1 VQNNS
6 IDAYHMN
13 LLSVDSLEVFLG
25 PVDSETRVLRD
36 ISFSIQK
43 GETLGI
49 VGESGCG
56 KSMTALAISGLL
68 PVPHRLMGSI
78 AFNGQR
84 IEQGGLDAMR
94 PYRGKKIAMIFQEP
108 MTALNPVLTVGFQI
122 AEMLVVHEHQSS
134 TQAYQN
140 AIELLAQVGIS
151 DPAQRAKA
159 YPHELSGGMRQ
170 RVMIA
175 IAMACRPDLLIADE
189 PTTALDVS
197 VQAQILDLM
206 LKLQKDYGTAL
217 MFISHNFGV
226 ISEMA
231 DRVMVMYA
239 GKVVEEGQTAE
250 VLRNPQHPYTR
261 GLMKALPDV
270 SRRVAELNV
279 IQGQVPALARL
290 PKGCSFAPR
299 CTEANEN
306 CLKSEPHLKI
316 SLTSPT
322 TKVACIHA

>member
-1 VQNNS
+1 
-6 IDAYHMN
+6 MK
-13 LLSVDSLEVFLG
+13 LLDVESLEVFLG
-25 PVDSETRVLRD
+25 AEGSETRVLRD

-68 PVPHRLMGSI
+68 PEPHRLVGSI
-78 AFNGQR
+78 SFNGHR
-84 IEQGGLDAMR
+84 IEEASLDAMR

-122 AEMLVVHEHQSS
+122 AEMLVVHEGQEANE
-134 TQAYQN
+134 AYQN

-206 LKLQKDYGTAL
+206 LQLQKDYGTAL

-239 GKVVEEGQTAE
+239 GKIVEQGLTAE
-250 VLRNPQHPYTR
+250 VLQNPQHPYTR
-261 GLMKALPDV
+261 GLMRALPDV
-270 SRRVAELNV
+270 SKRVSELNV
-279 IQGQVPALARL
+279 IQGQVPSLSRL

-299 CTEANEN
+299 CTEKTEK
-306 CLKSEPHLKI
+306 CLQIEPILKPVL
-316 SLTSPT
+316 SSSSTR
-322 TKVACIHA
+322 VACIHA

>member
-1 VQNNS
+1 
-6 IDAYHMN
+6 MK
-13 LLSVDSLEVFLG
+13 LLEVESLEVFLG
-25 PVDSETRVLRD
+25 PVGEETRVLRD

-68 PVPHRLMGSI
+68 PIPHRMTGTIS
-78 AFNGQR
+78 FNGQK
-84 IEQGGLDAMR
+84 INNASLDAMR

-122 AEMLVVHEHQSS
+122 AEMLLVHEHQDLD
-134 TQAYQN
+134 QANQS
-140 AIELLAQVGIS
+140 AIDLLAKVGIS
-151 DPAQRAKA
+151 DPAKRAKS

-206 LKLQKDYGTAL
+206 LKLQQDYGTSL

-239 GKVVEEGQTAE
+239 GKVVEQGSTSA
-250 VLRNPQHPYTR
+250 VLKNPKHPYTR
-261 GLMKALPDV
+261 GLMRALPNV
-270 SRRVAELNV
+270 NQRVTELNV
-279 IQGQVPALARL
+279 IQGQVPSLAKL
-290 PKGCSFAPR
+290 PQGCSFASR
-299 CTEANEN
+299 CPERSEQ
-306 CLKSEPHLKI
+306 CIQSEPILKTVL
-316 SLTSPT
+316 SSPS
-322 TKVACIHA
+322 TKVACFHA

>member
-1 VQNNS
+1 
-6 IDAYHMN
+6 MN
-13 LLSVDSLEVFLG
+13 LLDVESLEVFLG
-25 PVDSETRVLRD
+25 PEGSETQVLRD

-68 PVPHRLMGSI
+68 PEPHRLLGSI
-78 AFNGQR
+78 SFNGQR
-84 IEQGGLDAMR
+84 IEDASLGAMR
-94 PYRGKKIAMIFQEP
+94 PFRGKKIAMIFQEP

-122 AEMLVVHEHQSS
+122 AEMLVVHEGQKSAE
-134 TQAYQN
+134 AYLS
-140 AIELLAQVGIS
+140 AIKLLEQVGIS

-206 LKLQKDYGTAL
+206 VQLQNDYGTAL

-239 GKVVEEGQTAE
+239 GKVVEQGLTTE
-250 VLRNPQHPYTR
+250 VLQNPQHPYTR
-261 GLMKALPDV
+261 GLMRALPDV
-270 SRRVAELNV
+270 SKRVYELNV
-279 IQGQVPALARL
+279 IQGQVPSLSRL
-290 PKGCSFAPR
+290 PQGCSFAPR
-299 CTEANEN
+299 CPDRTDKCLQTEPL
-306 CLKSEPHLKI
+306 LKSVPA
-316 SLTSPT
+316 SST

>member
-1 VQNNS
+1 
-6 IDAYHMN
+6 MN
-13 LLSVDSLEVFLG
+13 LLDVESLEVFLG
-25 PVDSETRVLRD
+25 PEGSETRVLRD

-68 PVPHRLMGSI
+68 PEPHRLLGSI
-78 AFNGQR
+78 SFNGQR
-84 IEQGGLDAMR
+84 IEDASLDAMR
-94 PYRGKKIAMIFQEP
+94 TFRGKKIAMIFQEP

-122 AEMLVVHEHQSS
+122 AEMLVVHEGQESAE
-134 TQAYQN
+134 AYQN
-140 AIELLAQVGIS
+140 AIKLLEQVGIS

-206 LKLQKDYGTAL
+206 LKLQNDYGTAL

-239 GKVVEEGQTAE
+239 GKVVEQGLTTE
-250 VLRNPQHPYTR
+250 VLQNPQHPYTR
-261 GLMKALPDV
+261 GLMRALPDV
-270 SRRVAELNV
+270 SKRVSELNV
-279 IQGQVPALARL
+279 IQGQVPSLSRL
-290 PKGCSFAPR
+290 PQGCSFAPR
-299 CTEANEN
+299 CPDRTDKCLQTEPL
-306 CLKSEPHLKI
+306 LKSVL
-316 SLTSPT
+316 SSSSTM
-322 TKVACIHA
+322 VACIHA

>member
-1 VQNNS
+1 
-6 IDAYHMN
+6 MN
-13 LLSVDSLEVFLG
+13 LLDVESLEVFLG
-25 PVDSETRVLRD
+25 PEGSETRVLRD

-68 PVPHRLMGSI
+68 PEPHRLVGSI
-78 AFNGQR
+78 SFNGQR
-84 IEQGGLDAMR
+84 IEEASLDAMR

-122 AEMLVVHEHQSS
+122 AEMLVVHEGQEANE
-134 TQAYQN
+134 AYQN
-140 AIELLAQVGIS
+140 AIELLARVGIS

-206 LKLQKDYGTAL
+206 LQLQKDYGTAL

-239 GKVVEEGQTAE
+239 GKIVEQGLTAE
-250 VLRNPQHPYTR
+250 VLQNPQHPYTR
-261 GLMKALPDV
+261 GLMRALPDV
-270 SRRVAELNV
+270 SKRVSELNV
-279 IQGQVPALARL
+279 IQGQVPSLSRL
-290 PKGCSFAPR
+290 PKGCSFAAR
-299 CTEANEN
+299 CTEKTEK
-306 CLKSEPHLKI
+306 CLQIEPILKPVL
-316 SLTSPT
+316 SSSSTR
-322 TKVACIHA
+322 VACIHA

>member
-1 VQNNS
+1 
-6 IDAYHMN
+6 MN
-13 LLSVDSLEVFLG
+13 LLDVESLEVFLG
-25 PVDSETRVLRD
+25 PEGSETRVLRD

-68 PVPHRLMGSI
+68 PEPHRLLGSI
-78 AFNGQR
+78 SFNGQR
-84 IEQGGLDAMR
+84 IEDASLDAMR
-94 PYRGKKIAMIFQEP
+94 PFRGKKIAMIFQEP

-122 AEMLVVHEHQSS
+122 AEMLVVHEGQESAE
-134 TQAYQN
+134 AYQN
-140 AIELLAQVGIS
+140 AIKLLEQVGIS

-206 LKLQKDYGTAL
+206 LKLQNDYGTAL

-239 GKVVEEGQTAE
+239 GKVVEQGLTTE
-250 VLRNPQHPYTR
+250 VLQNPQHPYTR
-261 GLMKALPDV
+261 GLMRALPDV
-270 SRRVAELNV
+270 SKRVSELNV
-279 IQGQVPALARL
+279 IQGQVPSLSRL
-290 PKGCSFAPR
+290 PQGCSFAPR
-299 CTEANEN
+299 CPDRTDKCLQTEPL
-306 CLKSEPHLKI
+306 LKSVL
-316 SLTSPT
+316 SSSSTM
-322 TKVACIHA
+322 VACIHA

>member
-1 VQNNS
+1 
-6 IDAYHMN
+6 MN
-13 LLSVDSLEVFLG
+13 LLEVESLEVFLG
-25 PVDSETRVLRD
+25 PEGSETRVLRD

-68 PVPHRLMGSI
+68 PEPHRLVGSI
-78 AFNGQR
+78 SFNGKR
-84 IEQGGLDAMR
+84 IEDASLDAMR
-94 PYRGKKIAMIFQEP
+94 PFRGKKIAMIFQEP

-122 AEMLVVHEHQSS
+122 AEMLVVHEGQESAE
-134 TQAYQN
+134 AYQN
-140 AIELLAQVGIS
+140 AIKLLEKVGIS

-206 LKLQKDYGTAL
+206 LQLQNDYGTAL

-239 GKVVEEGQTAE
+239 GKVVEQGLTAD
-250 VLRNPQHPYTR
+250 VLQNPQHPYTR
-261 GLMKALPDV
+261 GLMRALPDV
-270 SRRVAELNV
+270 SKRVSELNV
-279 IQGQVPALARL
+279 IQGQVPSLSRL
-290 PKGCSFAPR
+290 PQACSFAPR
-299 CTEANEN
+299 CPDRTEQCLQTEPL
-306 CLKSEPHLKI
+306 LKSVLA
-316 SLTSPT
+316 SST

>member
-1 VQNNS
+1 
-6 IDAYHMN
+6 MN
-13 LLSVDSLEVFLG
+13 LLDVESLEVFLG
-25 PVDSETRVLRD
+25 PEGSETRVLRD

-68 PVPHRLMGSI
+68 PEPHRLLGSI
-78 AFNGQR
+78 SFNGQR
-84 IEQGGLDAMR
+84 IEDASLDAMR
-94 PYRGKKIAMIFQEP
+94 PFRGKKIAMIFQEP

-122 AEMLVVHEHQSS
+122 AEMLVVHEGQESAE
-134 TQAYQN
+134 AYQN
-140 AIELLAQVGIS
+140 AIELLEQVGIS

-206 LKLQKDYGTAL
+206 LKLQNDYGTAL

-239 GKVVEEGQTAE
+239 GKVVEQGLTTE
-250 VLRNPQHPYTR
+250 VLQNPQHPYTR
-261 GLMKALPDV
+261 GLMRALPDV
-270 SRRVAELNV
+270 SKRVSELNV
-279 IQGQVPALARL
+279 IQGQVPSLSRL
-290 PKGCSFAPR
+290 PQGCSFAPR
-299 CTEANEN
+299 CPDRTDKCLQTEPL
-306 CLKSEPHLKI
+306 LKSVL
-316 SLTSPT
+316 SSSSTM
-322 TKVACIHA
+322 VACIHA